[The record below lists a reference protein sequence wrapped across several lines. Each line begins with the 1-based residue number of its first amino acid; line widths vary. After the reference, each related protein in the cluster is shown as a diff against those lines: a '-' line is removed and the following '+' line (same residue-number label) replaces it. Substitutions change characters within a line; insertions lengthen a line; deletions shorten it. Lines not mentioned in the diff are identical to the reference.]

1 MRCSDGLTEK
11 CLCEQEEMGGDGI
24 SVWKGHN
31 WTGPGP
37 SDREDYCPNTRN
49 VECACENLL
58 VRDVVCDRNYR
69 QVDRARLF
77 CWVCCSR
84 PAWRLFS
91 QRAPFAGDVGH
102 ACREHDCGQQHVLQ
116 HSRHAASCV
125 K

>member
-1 MRCSDGLTEK
+1 MVKSSPELAELPRAKKSEIEFVVSQPPARKET
-11 CLCEQEEMGGDGI
+11 GGDGI

-69 QVDRARLF
+69 QVTKQKRL
-77 CWVCCSR
+77 
-84 PAWRLFS
+84 S
-91 QRAPFAGDVGH
+91 QTAQSAL
-102 ACREHDCGQQHVLQ
+102 EHGRV
-116 HSRHAASCV
+116 
-125 K
+125 

>member
-11 CLCEQEEMGGDGI
+11 CLCEQEETGGDGI

-69 QVDRARLF
+69 QVGRSRLF
-77 CWVCCSR
+77 C
-84 PAWRLFS
+84 
-91 QRAPFAGDVGH
+91 Q
-102 ACREHDCGQQHVLQ
+102 VLLT
-116 HSRHAASCV
+116 SPCV
-125 K
+125 ETSSS

>member
-11 CLCEQEEMGGDGI
+11 CLCEQEETGGDGI

-69 QVDRARLF
+69 QVGRARLF
-77 CWVCCSR
+77 CWGL
-84 PAWRLFS
+84 LFS
-91 QRAPFAGDVGH
+91 PCVETLLTAGAVRRG
-102 ACREHDCGQQHVLQ
+102 CR
-116 HSRHAASCV
+116 SCLPRT
-125 K
+125 